1 VITKQN
7 EVTVTIDENGN
18 ILELDG
24 CKKAFF
30 AFLEDE
36 QVYRK
41 IPWPKGSYTLLID
54 ETTGQITFKTDSRLR
69 IVGGHFETKA
79 KAKATATETSE
90 ATGCPPGYKLVWVG
104 DQWICV
110 PIG

>member
-1 VITKQN
+1 MLTKQN

-54 ETTGQITFKTDSRLR
+54 EANGQITFKTDSRLR
-69 IVGGHFETKA
+69 LVCGHFQTEA
-79 KAKATATETSE
+79 KAEATAKETGDQI
-90 ATGCPPGYKLVWVG
+90 TCPPGYTLVWVG
-104 DQWICV
+104 GSWRCV
-110 PIG
+110 PIP

>member
-1 VITKQN
+1 MTTKQN

-54 ETTGQITFKTDSRLR
+54 ESNGQITFKTDSRLR
-69 IVGGHFETKA
+69 IICGHLETTAASETKA
-79 KAKATATETSE
+79 AGVEVV
-90 ATGCPPGYKLVWVG
+90 CPPGYKLVWVG
-104 DQWICV
+104 GQWVCI
-110 PIG
+110 PIA

>member
-1 VITKQN
+1 MITKQN

-41 IPWPKGSYTLLID
+41 VPWPKGSYTLLID
-54 ETTGQITFKTDSRLR
+54 EVTGQITFKTDSRLR
-69 IVGGHFETKA
+69 IVCGHFEAEA
-79 KAKATATETSE
+79 KAMAKETGVQI
-90 ATGCPPGYKLVWVG
+90 TCPPGYKLVWVG
-104 DQWICV
+104 GQWVCI